1 MEKIEEKG
9 YIFDRLDRPDG
20 IVDSARVLSR
30 VGGGV
35 GEGFGDGVIFHSR
48 KRMYGESRALARWLC
63 KRTGREFPSVLFVG
77 GGACETA
84 ITLIACAML
93 GGRLTLAEEMPDG
106 IPESDLVIAPCP
118 TDRIEAERFVA
129 LDELAAAVMGES
141 LSADGVEEIPRGE
154 VTLRFITPDGRAE
167 EYSEREAILIARA
180 YARAEGLMPWDT
192 VLSTLAP
199 TSREGFFGGVLAPML
214 SAREWVYAR
223 RTEGFSE
230 QMRLTRPTRLLCGEV
245 MMGELYEGMK
255 ELYVA
260 PSAWQKGKGSHPLRR
275 RLDRLFPRTRA
286 AWRRLRLELVHYP
299 YGGRL
304 SGVTVLGRTEEKQS
318 EFLAEMG
325 VLTSSVISS
334 EGCALAGYRR
344 WSDERGF
351 WRLPRYL
358 CADMREVGPRGY
370 GRLTFFVGGEEDQS
384 IPSDLVGFPTRRG
397 RFFVCEG

>member
-1 MEKIEEKG
+1 
-9 YIFDRLDRPDG
+9 
-20 IVDSARVLSR
+20 
-30 VGGGV
+30 
-35 GEGFGDGVIFHSR
+35 
-48 KRMYGESRALARWLC
+48 MYGESRALARWLC
-63 KRTGREFPSVLFVG
+63 KRTGGESPSVLLVG

-84 ITLIACAML
+84 LTLIACAML

-106 IPESDLVIAPCP
+106 IPESDLVIAPSP
-118 TDRIEAERFVA
+118 TDLVSPESFVA
-129 LDELAAAVMGES
+129 LGELAAAVMGES
-141 LSADGVEEIPRGE
+141 LSADGGEPCPRGE
-154 VTLRFITPDGRAE
+154 ITLRFITNGGRVE

-214 SAREWVYAR
+214 FAREWVYAR
-223 RTEGFSE
+223 PTSSLSE
-230 QMRLTRPTRLLCGEV
+230 QMRLVRPTRLLCGEGL
-245 MMGELYEGMK
+245 MGELCEGMR

-304 SGVTVLGRTEEKQS
+304 SGVTVLGGTDERES

-325 VLTSSVISS
+325 VLTSSVIST

-344 WSDERGF
+344 WGDERGF

-358 CADMREVGPRGY
+358 CADMQEVGPRGY
-370 GRLTFFVGGEEDQS
+370 GHLTFFVGGEEEYS
-384 IPSDLVGFPTRRG
+384 VASDLVGFPTRRG